1 MTRAAKSKVFWAA
14 PVMAAALHAHSALA
28 CAACY
33 GKASGPLVDGM
44 NDGIFFLLGT
54 VVCVLGG
61 VAGVGIYLVKKSAA
75 TARISA
81 PVELPTTMPT
91 STQKA

>member
-1 MTRAAKSKVFWAA
+1 MIRVAKSKIFWAA
-14 PVMAAALHAHSALA
+14 PVMAAALHANSALA

-54 VVCVLGG
+54 VVCVLAG

-75 TARISA
+75 AAS
-81 PVELPTTMPT
+81 VELPAAMPT